1 MKIHTLKIEEDEG
14 FLGAEY
20 TFVLEKKKLKQDDAE
35 EKILLF
41 EELVDELYEGTNKF
55 KTKFIGKYV
64 EIKESSNLAVLENL
78 NKDCESDLPEGL
90 LCSSIKYSPK
100 KGFFKKAT
108 ITVSNKGNNPSK
120 IGYFNEQVKNLNL
133 GMSDQVVN
141 QMNSLEETIKKYKKN
156 I

>member
-1 MKIHTLKIEEDEG
+1 MYLKELVINSSKG
-14 FLGAEY
+14 FLGATY
-20 TFVLEKKKLKQDDAE
+20 TFLLERKKLKKDVAE
-35 EKILLF
+35 EKISLF
-41 EELVDELYEGTNKF
+41 EEMVDKLYDNNNHF
-55 KTKFIGKYV
+55 KTKFVGKYV
-64 EIKESSNLAVLENL
+64 EIKESNNSAVLEDL

-120 IGYFNEQVKNLNL
+120 ISYFNEQVKNLNL

>member
-64 EIKESSNLAVLENL
+64 EIKESSNSAALANIDGTCKSK
-78 NKDCESDLPEGL
+78 NLPEGL

-100 KGFFKKAT
+100 KSFFKKAT
-108 ITVSNKGNNPSK
+108 ITVYNGGNNPLK
-120 IGYFNEQVKNLNL
+120 IGYFNNKIKNLEL
-133 GMSDQVVN
+133 ETSSHVSDQ
-141 QMNSLEETIKKYKKN
+141 IKKLDEIVEKYK
-156 I
+156 